1 MLLVIVVVLILF
13 VVGLAV
19 VVTLAGITMH
29 NSLIDKKNRVE
40 ENLSGID
47 VQLKKRYDLIP
58 DLVSSVKK
66 YMKHEENLLKE
77 IVNLREQAQ
86 QSDDIM
92 EENKI
97 NQQLDEK
104 TSQLEVKMEAYPEL
118 KANEN
123 IDTLMKSLNEVEAQI
138 SAARRSYN
146 AAVRQYNNGLE
157 MFPSSLV
164 ASIINLERKEMFA
177 AEEKEK
183 ADVNVDDLFAV
194 EEGE

>member
-1 MLLVIVVVLILF
+1 MLIVVVITLIILF
-13 VVGLAV
+13 MGLAIITV
-19 VVTLAGITMH
+19 VAGITIH

-66 YMKHEENLLKE
+66 YMKHEESLLKE
-77 IVNLREQAQ
+77 IVNLREEGQ
-86 QSDDIM
+86 QSNNIR
-92 EENKI
+92 EEDKI

-118 KANEN
+118 KANQN
-123 IDTLMKSLNEVEAQI
+123 IDTLMKSLHEVEAQI

-146 AAVRQYNNGLE
+146 AAVREYNNGLE
-157 MFPSSLV
+157 MFPSSLI
-164 ASIINLERKEMFA
+164 ASMINLEPKEMFA
-177 AEEKEK
+177 AQEKEK
-183 ADVNVDDLFAV
+183 ADVNVNDLFAA
-194 EEGE
+194 EEEQ